1 MVLLSMLR
9 FMLSIAFMAVFTQ
22 VQSQTFGEDLTVPL
36 ECIVSDAGPSITLTW
51 PANPA
56 ASSWEVFQKI
66 PSSSVWTSLAELPVA
81 DTSFYITGISYGEAI
96 DYRVIMNNLS
106 GANAYGYLRAGM
118 DIPLPAD
125 PGGVIIVA
133 DITYMS
139 EPDYLAAYAQYV
151 DDLKRDGWLTAE
163 IFVAPADPVYSVKE
177 QIQEVF
183 NAAPDRYTHC
193 VLLGHVPV
201 PYSGD
206 IYPDGHPDHEGA
218 WPSDLYYAD
227 MDAEWTDAS
236 VNVIVASDPR
246 NQNVPGDGKFD
257 QSYIPGAV
265 ELAVGRIDMY
275 NLPAFTESEKD
286 LMLQYFDKLHRFK
299 SGEIRPDHRAIVD
312 DNFGGYSEGFS
323 QNGYRNFSALVG
335 RNNTVEGDY
344 LLDASYSN
352 PSGLTYLWSYGCGG
366 GWYQGAGGVATT
378 DNFAADSL
386 STVFTMLFGSYFG
399 DWDVSNA
406 FGRAVLAQG
415 NTLTNCWA
423 GRPNWHFYPM
433 ASGATIG
440 DCAILSQN
448 NTNTFFGSTIFG
460 LNKIVSTNFL
470 GEPTLRMYY
479 PKPPSEATFN
489 PEDTDSPNG
498 TLYWLAP
505 PELVDGYFVYIKN
518 ISEDPYSSEWQKLNA
533 ELITDVSFNTE
544 NSSWPESGSYA
555 LAVKAVTLEE
565 TPSGTWF
572 AESLAAIDTVNV
584 VLLDIDNLIP
594 SNLIVSPNPTANNLF
609 VDLPIQGSATYLVFD
624 MKGATVLSGNMQQ
637 NTPLNMSAL
646 PSGTYQLLITSENKR
661 YQAQFVKE

>member
-1 MVLLSMLR
+1 MLR
-9 FMLSIAFMAVFTQ
+9 TILLLLLWSAATGLSA
-22 VQSQTFGEDLTVPL
+22 QTYGEDLTVPL
-36 ECIVSDAGPSITLTW
+36 EAIVSDAGPSLTLTW
-51 PANPA
+51 PPNA
-56 ASSWEVFQKI
+56 AAVTWEVYQKATTTTA
-66 PSSSVWTSLAELPVA
+66 WTSLADLPAA
-81 DTSFYITGISYGEAI
+81 DTSFTITGITYGTPM
-96 DYRVIMNNLS
+96 DYRVIMVSLS
-106 GANAYGYLRAGM
+106 GANAYGYLRGGM
-118 DIPLPAD
+118 DIALPEDA
-125 PGGVIIVA
+125 GAVIIVA

-139 EPDYLAAYAQYV
+139 EPDYVAAYTRFI
-151 DDLKRDGWLTAE
+151 DDLKRDGWYTAE
-163 IFVAPADPVYSVKE
+163 IFVSPADPVYEVKA
-177 QIQEVF
+177 QIQTVYDM
-183 NAAPDRYTHC
+183 APDRYSHV

-218 WPSDLYYAD
+218 WPSDLYYGD
-227 MDAEWTDAS
+227 MDVEWTDAT
-236 VNVIVASDPR
+236 VDVLVAADPR

-275 NLPAFTESEKD
+275 NLPAFAEGEKA

-299 SGEIRPDHRAIVD
+299 TGELRTDNRALVD

-323 QNGYRNFSALVG
+323 QNGYRNFAPLVG
-335 RNNTVEGDY
+335 RNNTIQGDY

-352 PSGLTYLWSYGCGG
+352 PSGITYLWSYGCGG

-386 STVFTMLFGSYFG
+386 STIFTMLFGSYFG

-440 DCAILSQN
+440 ACALLSQN

-479 PKPPSEATFN
+479 PKPPSEATYDGIEY
-489 PEDTDSPNG
+489 PENPNG
-498 TLYWLAP
+498 TLYWLSP
-505 PELVDGYFVYIKN
+505 PELVDGYNVYVKN
-518 ISEDPYSSEWQKLNA
+518 ISEDALVTEWQKLNA
-533 ELITDVSFNTE
+533 ELIGEVSYNTDVTTL
-544 NSSWPESGSYA
+544 PETGIYV
-555 LAVKAVTLEE
+555 LAVKAVKQLE
-565 TPSGTWF
+565 TPSGTWY
-572 AESLAAIDTVNV
+572 AESLAAMDTIDVVYPGINNLATATVM
-584 VLLDIDNLIP
+584 
-594 SNLIVSPNPTANNLF
+594 VSPNPTAGNLF
-609 VDLPIQGSATYLVFD
+609 VDMPIYGSASYVVLD
-624 MKGATVLSGNMQQ
+624 MKGAVVLSGNMQQ
-637 NTPLNMSAL
+637 NSPLNMSAL
-646 PSGTYQLLITSENKR
+646 PSGTYQLLITSENKS